1 MGEIDFNPMAMIF
14 ALITYVLVNHLLI
27 KTVNDIQDASSETD
41 ARVLIIKL
49 IIIVI
54 LVMIFGLLCLIYS
67 FNNLKLW
74 FLQ

>member
-1 MGEIDFNPMAMIF
+1 MGEIVFNPMAMIF
-14 ALITYVLVNHLLI
+14 ALITYVLVNHFLI
-27 KTVNDIQDASSETD
+27 KTVNDIQDAPSEPD

-67 FNNLKLW
+67 FNNLRLW
-74 FLQ
+74 FLR